1 MSYICIIAN
10 EKGAVAAGDSRL
22 TLYPA
27 QLNLHLDRTRKV
39 FQDEKQGL
47 VWACCGLTYFG
58 GIHYFKAVE
67 RILRSE
73 SMTMGAKLNKI
84 TTLMERATKVHHL
97 ISFSESSFTLLLS
110 SVKTG
115 ETMILKVVNGV
126 AEKETITGPV
136 AIEDGSGAAGALP
149 AVAEVAEAAMEELVK
164 MARGRAMTA
173 AKNAAE
179 GYKNEGKPQT
189 VGGNTR
195 VVYLEAE

>member
-1 MSYICIIAN
+1 
-10 EKGAVAAGDSRL
+10 
-22 TLYPA
+22 
-27 QLNLHLDRTRKV
+27 
-39 FQDEKQGL
+39 
-47 VWACCGLTYFG
+47 
-58 GIHYFKAVE
+58 
-67 RILRSE
+67 
-73 SMTMGAKLNKI
+73 
-84 TTLMERATKVHHL
+84 
-97 ISFSESSFTLLLS
+97 
-110 SVKTG
+110 
-115 ETMILKVVNGV
+115 MILKVVNGV

-179 GYKNEGKPQT
+179 GFKNEGKPQT